1 MAKYQI
7 SEKGVA
13 DLKKLA
19 ADMSKINDDI
29 DSNGKKLTTVISGLS
44 DELGIYEDD
53 ILNLVSSVNA
63 AKEKGRES
71 IDVLTEKINRLA
83 EDVEELVN
91 AGL

>member
-71 IDVLTEKINRLA
+71 IDVLTEK
-83 EDVEELVN
+83 
-91 AGL
+91 

>member
-29 DSNGKKLTTVISGLS
+29 DSNGKKLTTVLSGLS